1 MEKAALG
8 ARILWAECCY
18 VADWL
23 PCIGPSP
30 VERRNNMTDS
40 KDKKKSVWDI
50 VLKVI
55 IAALSALAG
64 ALGANAV
71 NIN

>member
-1 MEKAALG
+1 MENT
-8 ARILWAECCY
+8 
-18 VADWL
+18 
-23 PCIGPSP
+23 S
-30 VERRNNMTDS
+30 
-40 KDKKKSVWDI
+40 DKKKKSFWDI

-71 NIN
+71 NIH

>member
-1 MEKAALG
+1 ME
-8 ARILWAECCY
+8 
-18 VADWL
+18 
-23 PCIGPSP
+23 
-30 VERRNNMTDS
+30 NNDDN
-40 KDKKKSVWDI
+40 KKKKSAWDI
-50 VLKVI
+50 ILKVI

>member
-1 MEKAALG
+1 
-8 ARILWAECCY
+8 
-18 VADWL
+18 
-23 PCIGPSP
+23 
-30 VERRNNMTDS
+30 MTDS

-64 ALGANAV
+64 ALGANAMD
-71 NIN
+71 I

>member
-1 MEKAALG
+1 MEENIDK
-8 ARILWAECCY
+8 
-18 VADWL
+18 
-23 PCIGPSP
+23 
-30 VERRNNMTDS
+30 
-40 KDKKKSVWDI
+40 KKKSVWDI

-71 NIN
+71 NIY

>member
-1 MEKAALG
+1 MEN
-8 ARILWAECCY
+8 
-18 VADWL
+18 DN
-23 PCIGPSP
+23 P
-30 VERRNNMTDS
+30 
-40 KDKKKSVWDI
+40 KKKSTWDI

-71 NIN
+71 NL

>member
-1 MEKAALG
+1 MEN
-8 ARILWAECCY
+8 
-18 VADWL
+18 DN
-23 PCIGPSP
+23 P
-30 VERRNNMTDS
+30 
-40 KDKKKSVWDI
+40 KKKSAWDI

-71 NIN
+71 NL

>member
-1 MEKAALG
+1 ME
-8 ARILWAECCY
+8 
-18 VADWL
+18 
-23 PCIGPSP
+23 
-30 VERRNNMTDS
+30 NNTE
-40 KDKKKSVWDI
+40 KKKQSVWDI